1 MRFFELYEAVLKKSA
16 EDVKPFASTQEWP
29 ESWKQVESKCYERF
43 PLLSLPSPL
52 SPNMSLVEAIGKRR
66 STRTF
71 RGSVSEATLS
81 SMLLYGCGEQMT
93 ADVESIPLRTY
104 PSAGKRYPLECY
116 VLLLKAVGSIP
127 RGVYHFDVVHR
138 GIRNIRTSLPDTN
151 VLVKATAESYIEGAV
166 GALLFTW
173 TKSRIEPKY
182 GERAYKLMLI
192 ELGCVT
198 ENVALLAGALDVGVV
213 HVGTFASD
221 VALPLL
227 GIDGYAESHVHTLF
241 FG

>member
-1 MRFFELYEAVLKKSA
+1 MRFFELYEAMLQKSV
-16 EDVKPFASTQEWP
+16 EDVKPFASTTEWP

-43 PLLSLPSPL
+43 PLLPLPPPLPS
-52 SPNMSLVEAIGKRR
+52 STTLVEAIGKRR

-71 RGSVSEATLS
+71 HGSVSDATLS
-81 SMLLYGCGEQMT
+81 SLLLYGCGEEVCGEDET
-93 ADVESIPLRTY
+93 PLRTY

-116 VLLLKAVGSIP
+116 VLLLKAVGNIP

-138 GIRNIRTSLPDTN
+138 GLRNIRTSIPDTKI
-151 VLVKATAESYIEGAV
+151 LVKATAESYIEGAV
-166 GALLFTW
+166 GAFLFTW
-173 TKSRIEPKY
+173 TKSRTEPKY

-198 ENVALLAGALDVGVV
+198 ENIALVAGALDVGMV
-213 HVGTFASD
+213 HVGTFAND

-227 GIDGYAESHVHTLF
+227 GIDGYAESPVHTLF